1 MTVSLL
7 RTDVAAKDEL
17 RKQLWAEMEAFGDK
31 RITVLPG
38 CPERPSPPRIGR
50 LQADTD
56 EDATPAHPKREDG
69 RKVRPQRGLT
79 WENRIKYQKL
89 AKEHGINLREAN
101 KRAGWSDT
109 YIHGMLRGEFSPSA
123 PRIADA
129 ERIITEMI
137 EEKKNGKRSDAAA

>member
-17 RKQLWAEMEAFGDK
+17 RKQLWAEMAAFGEK

-38 CPERPSPPRIGR
+38 CPDRPAPPRPA
-50 LQADTD
+50 LADCRPIETKM
-56 EDATPAHPKREDG
+56 PHSEDG

-79 WENRIKYQKL
+79 WENRIKYQSL

-109 YIHGMLRGEFSPSA
+109 YIHGMLRGIFHPSSS
-123 PRIADA
+123 RIAIA

-137 EEKKNGKRSDAAA
+137 EEKSNAKRSNAPA